1 MERVTFWVAHMAQIS
16 PTPPHL
22 HTTTCTHDPY
32 YVTPFQTISDM
43 HPPFISWLFL
53 MRSYELPVYSPIIQT
68 TDLGRREKQAHIT
81 RLPWSFSS
89 ICWQSNSTTASRRS
103 SNIHRWAHR
112 GKIKR
117 QQSASLTLWN
127 SSVKFGPQWLLLVPL
142 VFLFPLPLPLRPLY
156 SRNKGNKPTRVIKS
170 WFWWG
175 CCYQDKVILLRWWLA
190 NPNGNIQTV
199 CAIGK

>member
-1 MERVTFWVAHMAQIS
+1 MRSNNRTESETRVYVVHRHNQTRHDDMERVTFWVAHMAQIS
-16 PTPPHL
+16 PTPPHTYTQRRARTTHIMSL
-22 HTTTCTHDPY
+22 HSKT
-32 YVTPFQTISDM
+32 FQIWIPLS
-43 HPPFISWLFL
+43 ISWLFL

-112 GKIKR
+112 GKRER

-127 SSVKFGPQWLLLVPL
+127 SLVKFGPQWLL
-142 VFLFPLPLPLRPLY
+142 FE
-156 SRNKGNKPTRVIKS
+156 
-170 WFWWG
+170 W
-175 CCYQDKVILLRWWLA
+175 
-190 NPNGNIQTV
+190 
-199 CAIGK
+199 